1 MQYKIYYD
9 SSNTK
14 DVIICFICF
23 ILFWGKVLDLWRQQM
38 DETYTVKEFVKE
50 IAVWQQEGF
59 TDSNLWKSLEQ
70 YIQPDLLTGK
80 TPSMGDNH
88 D

>member
-1 MQYKIYYD
+1 MQYRIYYD
-9 SSNTK
+9 ISN
-14 DVIICFICF
+14 CYGYF

-38 DETYTVKEFVKE
+38 DETYTVKEFLKE
-50 IAVWQQEGF
+50 ITVWQQDGF

-70 YIQPDLLTGK
+70 YIHPDLLTSK
-80 TPSMGDNH
+80 TPSMGDNQGGH